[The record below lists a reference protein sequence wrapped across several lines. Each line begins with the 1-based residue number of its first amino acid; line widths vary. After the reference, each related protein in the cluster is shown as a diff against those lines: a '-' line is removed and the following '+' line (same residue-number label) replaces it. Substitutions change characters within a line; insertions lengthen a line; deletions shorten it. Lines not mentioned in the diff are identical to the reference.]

1 MLFALLNI
9 KTIML
14 TKKGGDFTS
23 IHLIYFVVVYYIKR
37 IKEAKNV
44 NKIN

>member
-1 MLFALLNI
+1 
-9 KTIML
+9 ML
-14 TKKGGDFTS
+14 TKKGGDFPS
-23 IHLIYFVVVYYIKR
+23 IHLIYLVVVYYIKT